1 MKTLKMRLKT
11 VVAVCFIVGL
21 CAACS
26 SPEDARRALTGAG
39 YSNIETHGYD
49 FFACGQ
55 DDFYHT
61 KFSATNPQG
70 KRVDGV
76 VCSGLLFKSATI
88 RF

>member
-1 MKTLKMRLKT
+1 MKALKLKTLL
-11 VVAVCFIVGL
+11 VVSLIIGL

-26 SPEDARRALTGAG
+26 SPEDARRALNGAG
-39 YSNIETHGYD
+39 YSKISTHGYD

-61 KFSATNPQG
+61 KFSATNMQG
-70 KRVDGV
+70 KRVSGV